1 MSAAR
6 SRVWLIWAILAAL
19 IAVIVALQM
28 RGHSAA
34 PEVHETHDDAPRM
47 LFPMSIEAEVWAL
60 EIFEKGV
67 LHRFERDAKGLWF
80 YHAHG
85 APKANDATHAHQT
98 DPKQAE
104 FIANALDGL
113 GRTRREREFEKSNSA
128 EYGLNAPE
136 MFVLLYA
143 KDTAQLLD
151 KITVGSMAPDGLSRY
166 VSSNNY
172 PKVVSIA
179 NYQVENLQNLLES
192 VGAKTQPTK
201 N

>member
-6 SRVWLIWAILAAL
+6 SRVWLIWAILAL
-19 IAVIVALQM
+19 LVGVIVTLQL

-34 PEVHETHDDAPRM
+34 PEVHETHDDSPRM
-47 LFPMSIEAEVWAL
+47 LFPMSMESEVWVL
-60 EIFEKGV
+60 EIFEKGT
-67 LHRFERDAKGLWF
+67 LHRFERDAKALWF

-98 DPKQAE
+98 DPKLAAT
-104 FIANALDGL
+104 IATALEGL
-113 GRTRREREFEKSNSA
+113 GRTHREREFEKSNSA
-128 EYGLNAPE
+128 EYGLNEPE

-151 KITVGSMAPDGLSRY
+151 KITVGSMAPDGLGRY

-179 NYQVENLQNLLES
+179 NYQIENLQNLLKS
-192 VGAKTQPTK
+192 VGAVAQPAK

>member
-6 SRVWLIWAILAAL
+6 SRVWLIWAVLAVL
-19 IAVIVALQM
+19 IGAIVVLQM

-34 PEVHETHDDAPRM
+34 PEAQDSHDDAPRM
-47 LFPMSIEAEVWAL
+47 LFPMSMETEVWAL
-60 EIFEKGV
+60 EIFEKGA
-67 LHRFERDAKGLWF
+67 LHRFERDGQGLWF

-85 APKANDATHAHQT
+85 APKANDPTHAHQT
-98 DPKQAE
+98 DTTLAE
-104 FIANALDGL
+104 TIAKALEGL
-113 GRTRREREFEKSNSA
+113 GRTRREREFEKADAA
-128 EYGLNAPE
+128 EYGMNEPE

-166 VSSNNY
+166 VSGNNY

-179 NYQVENLQNLLES
+179 NYQIENLQNLLKS
-192 VGAKTQPTK
+192 VGAPAPPIK